1 MTVRRPDSLSE
12 IEATEVGQ
20 HGNDKLWRQS
30 GLNKMNSTRS
40 IQFGS
45 SLQCL
50 THVFC
55 IWLFF
60 IRQHC
65 ISELSPFLL
74 NMESHM
80 EEDFF
85 PFIWTK
91 FQRIQSVSQWQKCQT
106 WALNSATE
114 ASQCQIWLCSI
125 LSRPAAITSWVTE
138 ERENLLYLDSP
149 ESVFLHLK
157 DRIVYRDVSSVAA
170 VYWNVRL
177 PQHKRSWRADTCGN
191 ETRGAKR
198 LRLSASEV
206 VYIHGRT
213 VFNGQK
219 KKLEYQRDDIV
230 VCLHMSKMC
239 WDRRWSWVFFSSLC
253 WRGMDG
259 NKGVKPERFNFLNQ
273 NQMWL
278 YFI

>member
-1 MTVRRPDSLSE
+1 MTVRWPDSRSE
-12 IEATEVGQ
+12 IGATEVGQ
-20 HGNDKLWRQS
+20 RGNDKLWRQS
-30 GLNKMNSTRS
+30 ALNKINSTRL

-45 SLQCL
+45 SLHCL
-50 THVFC
+50 THFFFC
-55 IWLFF
+55 ILSFF

-80 EEDFF
+80 EGDFF

-91 FQRIQSVSQWQKCQT
+91 FQRIQSVSQWQKWQT

-125 LSRPAAITSWVTE
+125 LSRLAAITSRVTE
-138 ERENLLYLDSP
+138 ERGNLLYLDSP
-149 ESVFLHLK
+149 ESVFLHSK
-157 DRIVYRDVSSVAA
+157 DRIAYRDVSSVAA
-170 VYWNVRL
+170 AYWNVRL
-177 PQHKRSWRADTCGN
+177 PQHKHSRRADTCGD
-191 ETRGAKR
+191 ERRGARR

-219 KKLEYQRDDIV
+219 T
-230 VCLHMSKMC
+230 
-239 WDRRWSWVFFSSLC
+239 
-253 WRGMDG
+253 
-259 NKGVKPERFNFLNQ
+259 
-273 NQMWL
+273 
-278 YFI
+278 